1 VSVLAKRVGLM
12 VAAGAL
18 VVVLATGSAWSA
30 SSRSTTKQ
38 APKTLTVGIE
48 TDLTG
53 VIAPYAGWQGAAA
66 YFKALNARGGIHG
79 VTVNYKLYDGG
90 SNPTQALQATQ
101 RLLASHPVAFM
112 AASPFLY
119 TALPT
124 VAKSGI
130 PAIGDGLSPQWGQG
144 IKTFFSV
151 DGDLTSH
158 LSDVWLRVLKSQG
171 ASKLALFTSPLEKG
185 DIELMDQDAAPLGL
199 TTVLKDV
206 SLPQGLQSA
215 DALRLAQRVVQSGA
229 DGVLFFGTPGG
240 IQVAVDLNQLGWK
253 GRVEVPDSLGPQV
266 LTQYGSKANGLIWA
280 GHLAAPYATKAPG
293 VREYVA
299 DMNKY
304 GYGSV
309 IFTAVYALQKFA
321 EAKML
326 VEKGL
331 TPCYPSFSRAC
342 IISHL
347 SKLKNYTA
355 GGLMPR
361 TSFPEFQNGAPRCLS
376 VAKIVNG
383 KWVVLTNG
391 TFPFLCGGPSKPI
404 PTG

>member
-1 VSVLAKRVGLM
+1 VSVLSKRGGLV
-12 VAAGAL
+12 VAACAL
-18 VVVLATGSAWSA
+18 VLSLGAGSA
-30 SSRSTTKQ
+30 SSAGS
-38 APKTLTVGIE
+38 APKTLNVAIA

-53 VIAPYAGWQGAAA
+53 IFSVASGWQGVAS
-66 YFKALNARGGIHG
+66 YFKTLNAKGGIHG
-79 VTVNYKLYDGG
+79 VKLNFKLYDGG
-90 SNPTQALQATQ
+90 SNPSQALQATQ
-101 RLLASHPVAFM
+101 RALASNPVAYL

-151 DGDLTSH
+151 SGDLTTH

-171 ASKLALFTSPLEKG
+171 ASKVALLTSPLEKG
-185 DIELMDQDAAPLGL
+185 DIELMDADTGPLGL

-206 SLPQGLQSA
+206 SLPGALQSP
-215 DALRLAQRVVQSGA
+215 DALRVAQRIYASGA
-229 DGVLFFGTPGG
+229 DGVLIFGLLGG

-253 GRVEVPDSLGPQV
+253 GHV
-266 LTQYGSKANGLIWA
+266 LETSEIGQGVIDQYGAKADGAIWGA
-280 GHLAAPYATKAPG
+280 HIASVYATKAPG
-293 VREYVA
+293 VRQFLT
-299 DMNKY
+299 DMKRW
-304 GYGSV
+304 GYSDV
-309 IFTAVYALQKFA
+309 PAKAAYSLQKYA

-347 SKLKNYTA
+347 SKLKAYTA
-355 GGLMPR
+355 GGLVSKISYPA
-361 TSFPEFQNGAPRCLS
+361 FQNGAPTCLS

-383 KWVVLTNG
+383 KWVALTNG
-391 TFPFLCGGPSKPI
+391 TFPFLCGGPSKPV